1 MRNRTFFT
9 RVFFLA
15 AAALMLAAGA
25 LAPRGAL
32 WAQDEIA
39 GDDGGDEA
47 AVDRCPGQTQ
57 PVCRTK
63 TSGGTT
69 DYYYFP

>member
-1 MRNRTFFT
+1 MRKSTFFT
-9 RVFFLA
+9 RFFFIA
-15 AAALMLAAGA
+15 AAALMFAAGA
-25 LAPRGAL
+25 LAPGGAL
-32 WAQDEIA
+32 WAQDEIST
-39 GDDGGDEA
+39 DDDSD
-47 AVDRCPGQTQ
+47 AVAERCPGQTQ